1 MDKKIIAISVN
12 EVEKHK
18 FQQHRNPFGC
28 LMLNHS
34 PLSVC
39 PSICPSLSFLKI

>member
-1 MDKKIIAISVN
+1 MDKKIIAISVI

-18 FQQHRNPFGC
+18 FQQHRNPLGC
-28 LMLNHS
+28 SMLNHS

-39 PSICPSLSFLKI
+39 LSVRPSVRH